1 MTRATARYRRTASA
15 LMALALAGGSLAG
28 ALSAAPAAH
37 ADATRDKEYWLTE
50 SGIKKAWQVSKG
62 ANVKV
67 AVIDSGV
74 DGKHPDLKGVL
85 TGGTDVS
92 GAGTADGRKSIGAK
106 PEHGTLVAT
115 MLAGR
120 GHKPAKSSKSTASPS
135 AAAGIGPDGIVGV
148 APEAEILSVSTWL
161 GSANPGGKSDQ
172 DQIPEAVRW
181 AVDNGARVINI
192 SLGSTSP
199 EWPQSWDAAFLYAE
213 QKDVVIVAAAGNRV
227 GGNIQVGAPAT
238 IPGVLTVAGLN
249 RKGAASIDSSS
260 QGISIGVAAPAED
273 LIGGLPGG
281 GYAEWAGTS
290 GATPIVAGVAA
301 LIRSKWPDM
310 SASQVINRIVST
322 AKDAGAPGKDPLY
335 GFGVLNAEA
344 ALKADVPEAAGN
356 PLGSIS
362 DWIRVHR
369 RGKPVNPA
377 PAVVP
382 SPSIAAPTLPK
393 ATLPIAEA
401 PSPADSAVPAMVVL
415 GFGALFVCII
425 AAAAIQLRRAIRG
438 PGPVPEADTNAVPDA
453 APNADPEAATEA
465 VPDAAPN
472 ADPEAATE
480 AVPESDTEA
489 RLEAGPSTAPEPGTG
504 TGPRDPGAD
513 APDSA
518 PTRTSG

>member
-1 MTRATARYRRTASA
+1 MTRATARHRRTASA
-15 LMALALAGGSLAG
+15 LVALALAGGSAAATLP
-28 ALSAAPAAH
+28 AAPAAY
-37 ADATRDKEYWLTE
+37 ADSTRDKEYWLAE
-50 SGIKKAWQVSKG
+50 SGITKAWEVSKG

-85 TGGTDVS
+85 AGGADVS
-92 GAGTADGRKSIGAK
+92 GAGAADGQKSIGAK

-120 GHKPAKSSKSTASPS
+120 GHQPAGATASPS
-135 AAAGIGPDGIVGV
+135 PAPGSGVGPDGIVGV
-148 APEAEILSVSTWL
+148 APEAQVLSVSTWL

-172 DQIPEAVRW
+172 DQIPAAVRW

-238 IPGVLTVAGLN
+238 IPGVLTVAGLD
-249 RKGAASIDSSS
+249 RKGVASIDSSS
-260 QGISIGVAAPAED
+260 QGISIGVAAPAEN
-273 LIGGLPGG
+273 LVGGLPGD

-301 LIRSKWPDM
+301 LIRSKWPEM

-322 AKDAGAPGKDPLY
+322 AKDAGPPGKDPLY
-335 GFGVLNAEA
+335 GFGVLDAEA
-344 ALKADVPEAAGN
+344 ALKADVPESTVN

-369 RGKPVNPA
+369 RGNPVSSVPA
-377 PAVVP
+377 ALP
-382 SPSIAAPTLPK
+382 SPSSAAPTLPE
-393 ATLPIAEA
+393 ATVPVAVA

-415 GFGALFVCII
+415 GFGGLFVCII
-425 AAAAIQLRRAIRG
+425 AAAAIQLRRAVRAAAAG
-438 PGPVPEADTNAVPDA
+438 SSSGSAAEPSPGPA
-453 APNADPEAATEA
+453 AEPSPGPAAE
-465 VPDAAPN
+465 PSPR
-472 ADPEAATE
+472 
-480 AVPESDTEA
+480 S
-489 RLEAGPSTAPEPGTG
+489 AGPTSG
-504 TGPRDPGAD
+504 

-518 PTRTSG
+518 ESRASGS